1 MKWPNAQ
8 RKESIAT
15 INMSDAASTPT
26 SSASCHAALVKQ
38 LDFYFSDSNYPRD
51 KFLRTRAESDKEG
64 MIGIEAFKN
73 FKRLNEILGQPDLS
87 MEQFV
92 DAIISAIKSSSPQN
106 FTLDEEKKAVK
117 RSQAIPLSDVTAP
130 RTMWVE
136 EVPENTVWQQLFD
149 FFKPHG
155 DVISV
160 RVQKKKDSDAKPCAF
175 VEFDSPETVEK
186 VCKLELTFEGTTL
199 KLQPKKV
206 FLAGLKGKKTDNKTK
221 KDSEPEETGASTSV
235 KDEVSFMAK
244 GAGSVLKLLALGPSC
259 SRETIKEV
267 FGEYGQ
273 IAFVDFE
280 RGWSDGW
287 LRFDDAS
294 DAAAAAAGFCA
305 KPVDV
310 GGAIP
315 TVSLLVGEEETAYL
329 KKAELERGNKFNR
342 GGRGGRGGHSRGGR
356 GGRGGKGG
364 RDSRDA
370 RDSRDSREGG
380 SKKRKVDSED

>member
-1 MKWPNAQ
+1 
-8 RKESIAT
+8 
-15 INMSDAASTPT
+15 
-26 SSASCHAALVKQ
+26 
-38 LDFYFSDSNYPRD
+38 
-51 KFLRTRAESDKEG
+51 
-64 MIGIEAFKN
+64 
-73 FKRLNEILGQPDLS
+73 

-92 DAIISAIKSSSPQN
+92 DAIIAAIKSSPPQN
-106 FTLDEEKKAVK
+106 FTLDEEKKALK
-117 RSQAIPLSDVTAP
+117 RTQAIPVSDVTAP

-136 EVPENTVWQQLFD
+136 VVPENTVWQQLFE

-175 VEFDSPETVEK
+175 VEFDSPETLEK
-186 VCKLELTFEGTTL
+186 VCKLDLTFEGIAL

-206 FLAGLKGKKTDNKTK
+206 FIASLKKKADTKTK
-221 KDSEPEETGASTSV
+221 KDPESEEAVTSASV
-235 KDEVSFMAK
+235 KDELSFMAK
-244 GAGSVLKLLALGPSC
+244 GAGSVLKLLGLGPSC

-315 TVSLLVGEEETAYL
+315 TVSLLAGDEETAYL

>member
-1 MKWPNAQ
+1 MTD
-8 RKESIAT
+8 AT
-15 INMSDAASTPT
+15 AAAAAPSLD
-26 SSASCHAALVKQ
+26 SAALRNASVVKQ

-64 MIGIEAFKN
+64 MIGIDAFKN
-73 FKRLNEILGQPDLS
+73 FKRLNEILDQPDLS
-87 MEQFV
+87 MVQFV
-92 DAIISAIKSSSPQN
+92 DAIVAAIKASPPSN
-106 FTLDEEKKAVK
+106 FVLDEEKKAVK
-117 RSQAIPLSDVTAP
+117 RIQAIPVSDVTMP
-130 RTMWVE
+130 RTLWIE
-136 EVPENTVWQQLFD
+136 AVPDDAVWQQVLE

-155 DVISV
+155 EVISV
-160 RVQKKKDSDAKPCAF
+160 RVQKKKDSDAKPYAF
-175 VEFDSPETVEK
+175 VEFDSSETMEK
-186 VCKLELTFEGTTL
+186 VCKLELTLNGMAL
-199 KLQPKKV
+199 KLQPKKA
-206 FLAGLKGKKTDNKTK
+206 FLASIKGKKTDK
-221 KDSEPEETGASTSV
+221 KGEKGQEASEAGGAAPA
-235 KDEVSFMAK
+235 KEEVSFMAK

-310 GGAIP
+310 GGAVP
-315 TVSLLVGEEETAYL
+315 TVSLLCGEEETAYL
-329 KKAELERGNKFNR
+329 KKAEVERGNKFNR
-342 GGRGGRGGHSRGGR
+342 GGRGGRGGSSRGGR

-364 RDSRDA
+364 RDEKGG
-370 RDSRDSREGG
+370 RDSRDSRDCREGG
-380 SKKRKVDSED
+380 NKKRKTESED

>member
-1 MKWPNAQ
+1 MTDPAA
-8 RKESIAT
+8 AT
-15 INMSDAASTPT
+15 VE
-26 SSASCHAALVKQ
+26 SSASCNTSLVKQ

-92 DAIISAIKSSSPQN
+92 EAIITAIKASPPSN
-106 FTLDEEKKAVK
+106 FTLDEEKKALK
-117 RSQAIPLSDVTAP
+117 RTQAIPVSDVTAP

-136 EVPENTVWQQLFD
+136 AVPEDTVWQQLLE

-155 DVISV
+155 DVVSV
-160 RVQKKKDSDAKPCAF
+160 RVHKKKDSDAKPCAF
-175 VEFDSPETVEK
+175 VEFDSTETMEK
-186 VCKLELTFEGTTL
+186 VCKLELTFNGVVL
-199 KLQPKKV
+199 KMQPKKS
-206 FLAGLKGKKTDNKTK
+206 FIASLKSKKHDKNGEKVEE
-221 KDSEPEETGASTSV
+221 SEGVAATASV

-244 GAGSVLKLLALGPSC
+244 GVGSVLKLLALGPTT

-280 RGWSDGW
+280 RGWTDGW

-294 DAAAAAAGFCA
+294 DAAAAVAGFCA

-310 GGAIP
+310 GGAVP
-315 TVSLLVGEEETAYL
+315 TVSLLVGEEEAAYL
-329 KKAELERGNKFNR
+329 KKAEVERGNKFNK
-342 GGRGGRGGHSRGGR
+342 GGRGGRGGGFRGGR

-364 RDSRDA
+364 RDSRDS
-370 RDSRDSREGG
+370 RDSRDGREGG
-380 SKKRKVDSED
+380 HKKAKVESQD

>member
-1 MKWPNAQ
+1 
-8 RKESIAT
+8 
-15 INMSDAASTPT
+15 MSDAAVASTADSSTPN
-26 SSASCHAALVKQ
+26 SIALVKQ

-51 KFLRTRAESDKEG
+51 KFLRTRAESDKDG

-92 DAIISAIKSSSPQN
+92 DAIIAAIKVSPPAN

-117 RSQAIPLSDVTAP
+117 RAQAIPVSDVTVP

-136 EVPENTVWQQLFD
+136 AVPENTVWQEVVE

-155 DVISV
+155 EVISV
-160 RVQKKKDSDAKPCAF
+160 RVQKKKDLDAKPCAF
-175 VEFDSPETVEK
+175 VEFDSAETMEK
-186 VCKLELTFEGTTL
+186 VCKLELTFNGVVL
-199 KLQPKKV
+199 KLRPKKT
-206 FLAGLKGKKTDNKTK
+206 FLGTLSGKKSDK
-221 KDSEPEETGASTSV
+221 KSEKDKEPSEGGAAESV

-310 GGAIP
+310 GGAVP
-315 TVSLLVGEEETAYL
+315 TVSLLAGEEEAAYL
-329 KKAELERGNKFNR
+329 KKAEVERGNKFNR
-342 GGRGGRGGHSRGGR
+342 GGRGGRGGSSRGGR

-364 RDSRDA
+364 RDSRD
-370 RDSRDSREGG
+370 SRDSRGSREGG
-380 SKKRKVDSED
+380 NKRPKVESED